1 MSGNDSKFDVFER
14 HRGLLFSVAYGM
26 LGEVAAAEDAVQ
38 DAFLRWQA
46 LDEKQLGSVRSPKDY
61 LAAMVTRL
69 CIDRM
74 KSAPRRR
81 EIYVG
86 PWLPE
91 PLLYEALSVE
101 EEVASKDA
109 LSVAVMVLL
118 ESLNPVER
126 AVFILREVFGY
137 DYGEV
142 AGIVGK
148 SEANCRQISRRAK
161 SAVAAHRPRFEASEK
176 EREVLLESLVRAA
189 SEGEMERLLSL
200 LSEDVVFYAD
210 GGGKVTAAR
219 NPIHGKDKVARFI
232 LGIVDKRRRRA
243 PGGIPPS
250 FAFRIERVNGEPGL
264 VGYVDDEMVGVVA
277 VEIEGGVARS
287 IYMVSNPEKL
297 RGLSQSGDP

>member
-1 MSGNDSKFDVFER
+1 MSEHENNGKRHEVFDR
-14 HRGLLFSVAYGM
+14 YRGLMFSVAYGM
-26 LGEVAAAEDAVQ
+26 LGEVAAAEDAIQ

-46 LDEKQLGSVRSPKDY
+46 MSEEQLEKVRSSKDY
-61 LAAMVTRL
+61 LAAAVTRI

-74 KSAPRRR
+74 RSARSRR
-81 EIYVG
+81 EVYVG
-86 PWLPE
+86 TWLPE
-91 PLLYEALSVE
+91 PLVEEPAPVE
-101 EEVASKDA
+101 EEVASRDA

-142 AGIVGK
+142 ARIVGK
-148 SEANCRQISRRAK
+148 SEANCRQISHRAK
-161 SAVAAHRPRFEASEK
+161 AAVTAHRPRFEASEK

-189 SEGEMERLLSL
+189 SDGEMERLLSL

-219 NPIHGKDKVARFI
+219 NPIHGKDRVARFI
-232 LGIVDKRRRRA
+232 LGIVDKRQRRVA
-243 PGGIPPS
+243 GGLPQS
-250 FAFRIERVNGEPGL
+250 FTFRLERVNGEPGL

-297 RGLSQSGDP
+297 SGVS